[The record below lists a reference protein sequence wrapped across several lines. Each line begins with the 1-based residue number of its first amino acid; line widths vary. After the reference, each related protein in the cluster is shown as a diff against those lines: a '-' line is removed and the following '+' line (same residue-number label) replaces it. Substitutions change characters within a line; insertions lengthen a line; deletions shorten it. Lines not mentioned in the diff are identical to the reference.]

1 MSLVGLW
8 MSFAAMAAEPTM
20 YTQRATVEL
29 PPTGSALIDL
39 SALIELPT
47 DDVLLV
53 NGAGEAVPWTRL
65 GSWMDETGGFTAVPW
80 ELVGRPPELDR
91 IVIDTR
97 AAGRAIDR
105 IRVDG
110 TFGRRGFFAS
120 LFSGSTWVVSI
131 DVLDAKGAVVASGL
145 LWRASVAHQDRVN
158 DTIEVPQLPPG
169 RYTLRASQEMSWQ
182 GVTVS
187 WAHPVDVEP
196 IVKEYAVSG
205 PTPGEPGFSVYEVSL
220 PTGGMKPD
228 RIELVV
234 EDPRF
239 LRDVNLL
246 SSAVDPWMM
255 GQEINLGSGA
265 IERLNLEGTA
275 VEHLS
280 LELGGVPLGDRLILQ
295 VEDGRDAPLAIK
307 AVRLRLPQARLV
319 VTDAGA
325 GPHTLYAVPT
335 LPDERPH
342 DLTHATAEL
351 LRSDPPL
358 AVPAGWAANPEYNP
372 AAALP
377 EGLLRGAPAEVTM
390 HKGSRTMSGVAGQ
403 ATRWSLPVDLLA
415 QTARDLSDLRVVDGE
430 GRQVPYLIDKDGV
443 RALSSTTTRE
453 EQGKTTKLT
462 LRLDQ
467 RTVVQRVILRA
478 EDPAFSR
485 EIRVE
490 AHQRYWE
497 RTPDDAPS
505 PLSLDL
511 SGQVLDSLEIL
522 IGNGDDAPLGPI
534 TVELY
539 GPVISVLAVH
549 PGDGARLYYAGEA
562 ESPSYDLSLLAPVL
576 LRGALQVGELGPHE
590 EMSPSTDVDRKVAM
604 AAVLAMALVM
614 LGLVA
619 KLVREPDDAPPAD
632 PTEPSDPTA

>member
-8 MSFAAMAAEPTM
+8 MSFAALAAEPAM
-20 YTQRATVEL
+20 YTQRASVEL
-29 PPTGSALIDL
+29 PPTGAALIDL
-39 SALIELPT
+39 GALVELPT
-47 DDVLLV
+47 DDLLLV

-91 IVIDTR
+91 VVIDTR

-120 LFSGSTWVVSI
+120 LFSSSTWVVSV
-131 DVLDAKGAVVASGL
+131 DVLDDRGAVVASGL

-158 DTIEVPQLPPG
+158 DTIEVPQLSPG
-169 RYTLRASQEMSWQ
+169 RYMLRASQEMSWQ

-196 IVKEYAVSG
+196 IVKEYPVSG
-205 PTPGEPGFSVYEVSL
+205 PTPGDAGFSVYEVNL
-220 PTGGMKPD
+220 PSGGMKPD

-234 EDPRF
+234 SDPRF
-239 LRDVNLL
+239 LRSINVL

-255 GQEINLGSGA
+255 GQDISVGTGA

-280 LELGGVPLGDRLILQ
+280 VELGGVALGDRLVIQ
-295 VEDGRDAPLAIK
+295 VEDGRDAPLAIS
-307 AVRLRLPQARLV
+307 AVRLRLPQARLI

-335 LPDERPH
+335 MPDERPH
-342 DLTHATAEL
+342 DLTHASAEL

-358 AVPAGWAANPEYNP
+358 AVPAAWAPNPEYNP

-377 EGLLRGAPAEVTM
+377 EGLLRGGPAEVTM

-403 ATRWSLPVDLLA
+403 ATRWSLPPDLLA
-415 QTARDLSDLRVVDGE
+415 QAAWGLHDLRVVDSE

-443 RALSSTTTRE
+443 RALPSTTTRE

-462 LRLDQ
+462 VRLDQ

-490 AHQRYWE
+490 EHERYWE
-497 RTPDDAPS
+497 RTPDEAKS
-505 PLSLDL
+505 ALSLDL

-522 IGNGDDAPLGPI
+522 IGNGDDAPPS
-534 TVELY
+534 VQELIDATRREY
-539 GPVISVLAVH
+539 
-549 PGDGARLYYAGEA
+549 DGAFVVGE
-562 ESPSYDLSLLAPVL
+562 DLMTFA
-576 LRGALQVGELGPHE
+576 VGELR
-590 EMSPSTDVDRKVAM
+590 DDRVTRRRDGL
-604 AAVLAMALVM
+604 AA
-614 LGLVA
+614 GA
-619 KLVREPDDAPPAD
+619 KG
-632 PTEPSDPTA
+632 S